1 MLWTGHSWQKETLKT
16 GGRCAILYGMYINQ
30 KPAYLPAFRR
40 HRDRQK
46 KGKMEE
52 KK

>member
-1 MLWTGHSWQKETLKT
+1 MDKPFPGKETLKT

-30 KPAYLPAFRR
+30 KPACLPAFRR

-46 KGKMEE
+46 KGEMEE